1 MSKKIVIPKSLE
13 QIEEIIN
20 ICDGFIIGLN
30 NLSVNLPH
38 YFNIEE
44 IKKIT
49 LLCKKHNKK
58 VFISLNKNIHNEQII
73 ELTNAL
79 IDIAKLDISGLLFYD
94 IAIVNLNNRL
104 NLNLNLIWHQE
115 HLVTNYQTINYWCKN
130 GVYGSFLSS
139 ELTLDEILMIR
150 HKTKCPLMMNVFGF
164 IPMFTSKRPL
174 VKNYLSKFSLEDN
187 SKINYLEK
195 ENNIYQIIDDGITTV
210 YSSKIL
216 NLLSE
221 VSILEDKIDYF
232 VLNSFNISNDAFE
245 QILRFFYCVK
255 SDNCQ
260 DLFKKANMLLNYNID
275 TGFLY
280 KNTVYKVK
288 KNEQNKE

>member
-13 QIEEIIN
+13 QIKKIIN

-30 NLSVNLPH
+30 NLSVNLPC
-38 YFNIEE
+38 YFSIED
-44 IKKIT
+44 IKNIT
-49 LLCKKHNKK
+49 LLCKENNKEI
-58 VFISLNKNIHNEQII
+58 FISLNKNIHNDQIL

-79 IDIAKLDISGLLFYD
+79 NVISKLDVNGLIFYD
-94 IAIVNLNNRL
+94 ISIVNLNDSL

-139 ELTLDEILMIR
+139 ELTLEEILTISD
-150 HKTKCPLMMNVFGF
+150 KTKCPLMMNMFGY

-174 VKNYLSKFSLEDN
+174 VKNYLSKFTLSDN

-195 ENNIYQIIDDGITTV
+195 ENNVYPIIDDEVTTV

-221 VSILEDKIDYF
+221 VYILEDKIDYF
-232 VLNSFNISNDAFE
+232 VLNSFNIDNDIFE
-245 QILRFFYCVK
+245 QIVKYFNCVT
-255 SDNCQ
+255 SDNYQ
-260 DLFKKANMLLNYNID
+260 ELFNKVNMLLNYNID

-288 KNEQNKE
+288 KNG

>member
-13 QIEEIIN
+13 QIKKIIN

-30 NLSVNLPH
+30 NLSVNLPC

-44 IKKIT
+44 IKDII
-49 LLCKKHNKK
+49 LLCKKTNKEIF
-58 VFISLNKNIHNEQII
+58 VSLNKNIHNDQIK
-73 ELTNAL
+73 ELTNVL
-79 IDIAKLDISGLLFYD
+79 TFISKLDISGLIFYD
-94 IAIVNLNNRL
+94 IAVVNLNNSL

-130 GVYGSFLSS
+130 GIYGSFLSS
-139 ELTLDEILMIR
+139 ELTLEEILIIR
-150 HKTKCPLMMNVFGF
+150 DKTKCPLMMNMFGF

-174 VKNYLSKFSLEDN
+174 VKNYLSRFSLSDN

-195 ENNIYQIIDDGITTV
+195 ENNVYPIIDDAITTV

-221 VSILEDKIDYF
+221 AYILEDKIDYF
-232 VLNSFNISNDAFE
+232 VLNSFNISNDVFE
-245 QILRFFYCVK
+245 QIVNYFKCVTQ
-255 SDNCQ
+255 DNCQ
-260 DLFKKANMLLNYNID
+260 DLFNKSSMLLNYNID

-288 KNEQNKE
+288 KNEQDKK

>member
-13 QIEEIIN
+13 QIKKTIN

-30 NLSVNLPH
+30 NLSVNLPC

-44 IKKIT
+44 IKDII
-49 LLCKKHNKK
+49 LLCKKNNKEIF
-58 VFISLNKNIHNEQII
+58 VSLNKNIHNDQII
-73 ELTNAL
+73 ELTNTL
-79 IDIAKLDISGLLFYD
+79 TVIAKLDVTGLIFYD
-94 IAIVNLNNRL
+94 IAVVNLNNRL

-139 ELTLDEILMIR
+139 ELTLEEILMISSEA
-150 HKTKCPLMMNVFGF
+150 KCPLMMNVFGF

-174 VKNYLSKFSLEDN
+174 VKNYLSRFSLEDN
-187 SKINYLEK
+187 SNINYLEK
-195 ENNIYQIIDDGITTV
+195 ENNLYPIIDNGVTTV

-221 VSILEDKIDYF
+221 TYILEDKIDYF
-232 VLNSFNISNDAFE
+232 VLNSFNVSNDVFE
-245 QILRFFYCVK
+245 QIVNYFNCV
-255 SDNCQ
+255 SQDNCQ
-260 DLFKKANMLLNYNID
+260 DLFNKSSMLLNYNID

-288 KNEQNKE
+288 KNEQDKK